1 MPHITIKMFPG
12 REDAIKQKLSARLAE
27 VTAET
32 LQVNASYVSVSI
44 ESSEKVVSNIEKITT
59 INKDLDFKSQEEIK
73 PEYEE

>member
-44 ESSEKVVSNIEKITT
+44 EDVPEKEWDEKVYVLMMQAA
-59 INKDLDFKSQEEIK
+59 DLLYIK

>member
-1 MPHITIKMFPG
+1 MPHITVKMFPG

-44 ESSEKVVSNIEKITT
+44 EDVLEKEWDEKVYVPMMQAA
-59 INKDLDFKSQEEIK
+59 DLLYIK